1 MSKFL
6 NDLIVIML
14 MAKTGCNVLDEII
27 GSYKGLT
34 LIYGEAS
41 SGKTTLA
48 KMAAIEYSKQGKVI
62 FLDTENGFNIERLK
76 QLTNDF
82 DNVIKKI
89 ILIKVRNFFYQHKA
103 IKEIS
108 SVKGVSLIIVD
119 TIGNFYRMNV
129 KKDYVKAN
137 AILGKQIMI
146 LKDLAKN
153 IPILIINQVYSD
165 LKSGLLNPTGG
176 KIVVNN
182 SDVIIRLE
190 KKPRRL
196 IVEKPFSKDMLFE
209 IKKEGIVKI

>member
-1 MSKFL
+1 MIAYMQK
-6 NDLIVIML
+6 I
-14 MAKTGCNVLDEII
+14 GCELT
-27 GSYKGLT
+27 KGLIGAYHGIT

-119 TIGNFYRMNV
+119 TIGNFYRMN
-129 KKDYVKAN
+129 
-137 AILGKQIMI
+137 
-146 LKDLAKN
+146 
-153 IPILIINQVYSD
+153 
-165 LKSGLLNPTGG
+165 
-176 KIVVNN
+176 
-182 SDVIIRLE
+182 
-190 KKPRRL
+190 
-196 IVEKPFSKDMLFE
+196 
-209 IKKEGIVKI
+209 